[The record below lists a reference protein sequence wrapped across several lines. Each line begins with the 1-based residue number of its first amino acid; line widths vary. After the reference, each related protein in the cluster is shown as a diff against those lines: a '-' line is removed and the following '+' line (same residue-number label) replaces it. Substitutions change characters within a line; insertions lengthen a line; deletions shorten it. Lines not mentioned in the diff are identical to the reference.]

1 MPWARYTFFTRADEA
16 SFSAVLQKKYPN
28 ILFFEKSV
36 WPNEYSTPVPLKSID
51 AAKTSSV
58 YIVLPE
64 ENWRPKLGWQQS
76 KRGYMIANLP
86 DLCGMLMR
94 SGGVWDGDYRGPDDD
109 PARIGYGTLQI
120 FSDLPPTKAEK
131 SFVRAIWRRFDKI
144 ATWRMEAVDS
154 ETRRT
159 MEWEKTDK
167 LIWAGN
173 DAIRWANDNKLRVFY
188 SNNALYRP
196 IREKRKKAASSE

>member
-16 SFSAVLQKKYPN
+16 AFSATLRANYPN
-28 ILFFEKSV
+28 ILFFEDRI

-58 YIVLPE
+58 HIFVPK
-64 ENWRPKLGWQQS
+64 ENWRPQLERRDS
-76 KRGYMIANLP
+76 VEGYVIGNRPEMR
-86 DLCGMLMR
+86 GMLMR
-94 SGGVWDGDYRGPDDD
+94 SGGVWDGDYRSPDDD
-109 PARIGYGTLQI
+109 PARIGYGTLHI

-144 ATWRMEAVDS
+144 ATWRMEAVDR

-196 IREKRKKAASSE
+196 IREKREKAAPSE